1 MSSKKRPDN
10 PITSTHHSEIF
21 TRLMANNHRRLFFS
35 AIVLIGISNISAV
48 AIKAAGIGSQYLTYD
63 IIAVELLLCSVI
75 LASTW
80 LVIKV
85 AKDSPVSMYLAI
97 TGVTLTFWVFQYFI
111 YGTKEM
117 SATHFL
123 PLALSVFYFNT
134 RVPLYTLVLVLI
146 SQTTLFVVR
155 PELLPGGPGSSLA
168 VRYIIYIML
177 GIVSS
182 LGARATRDLMMLSIQ
197 KTGEANKSLEAIR
210 LMAGT
215 VDRSV
220 GMLSEESRSQ
230 DAVVSEIHQ
239 RTQTQAASLEEISAS
254 IEELSSNAES
264 ITNTARTLVEEM
276 GITSESINDL
286 QKVYDKIQTGSSSI
300 ITTINNVKSYSHD
313 SFGRMENTLGKFRVL
328 EERGANM
335 ANFIQVI
342 NEIADRVN
350 LLALNASIEAARA
363 GEHGRGFAV
372 VANEVSKLADATSQ
386 NSSEIE
392 KLIRENRDLLNSSRV
407 SLEESAGMLDRLN
420 NAITEITREIT
431 EVGGLLSD
439 IGNTVKIITSLNN
452 RISLTS
458 NSIES
463 SISEQ
468 QSATMESNKTV
479 LLISESAQEVVN
491 FASRISDSSSA
502 IRKLSEELGEMT
514 RDMKA

>member
-1 MSSKKRPDN
+1 MSSKKTANDRKTDL
-10 PITSTHHSEIF
+10 HHSEIF
-21 TRLMANNHRRLFFS
+21 TRLMQKNHRRFFAS
-35 AIVLIGISNISAV
+35 TIFIVAIANISAV
-48 AIKAAGIGSQYLTYD
+48 AIKGTGIGSQYLSYQN
-63 IIAVELLLCSVI
+63 IAIELAGCTLI
-75 LASTW
+75 
-80 LVIKV
+80 
-85 AKDSPVSMYLAI
+85 LAI
-97 TGVTLTFWVFQYFI
+97 TWLITRLLKTRTSSMYAAIFGIAVNFYLFQYMIF
-111 YGTKEM
+111 GSKELF
-117 SATHFL
+117 AVHFL
-123 PLALSVFYFNT
+123 LLALSVFYFNA
-134 RVPLYTLVLVLI
+134 RVPLFTLFLVLV
-146 SQTTLFVVR
+146 SQTTLFIIR

-168 VRYIIYIML
+168 IRYIVYVLL

-182 LGARATRDLMMLSIQ
+182 LGSRATRDLMMLSIQ
-197 KTGEANKSLEAIR
+197 KTDEAQSSLEAIR
-210 LMAGT
+210 LVAGT

-220 GMLSEESRSQ
+220 GMLSEESRAQ
-230 DAVVSEIHQ
+230 DNVVSEIHQ
-239 RTQTQAASLEEISAS
+239 RTQNQAAALEEISAS
-254 IEELSSNAES
+254 IEELSGNAES

-276 GITSESINDL
+276 GITSESISDL

-300 ITTINNVKSYSHD
+300 INTIGEVKRYSND
-313 SFGRMENTLGKFRVL
+313 SFGRMENTLSKFRVL
-328 EERGANM
+328 EERGADM

-392 KLIRENRDLLNSSRV
+392 KLIRENRDLIDNSRV

-420 NAITEITREIT
+420 KAIIEITREIT

-439 IGNTVKIITSLNN
+439 IGNTVKIITSLNS
-452 RISLTS
+452 RISTTS
-458 NSIES
+458 HSIES

-491 FASRISDSSSA
+491 FASRISDSSAA
-502 IRKLSEELGEMT
+502 IRKLSEDLGTMS
-514 RDMKA
+514 RSMSG